1 MARFTS
7 CLGPPCC
14 ARDAF
19 SQASPATGSVDDTH
33 HPIEMATMGT
43 ACLDYVMTE
52 AEKLDFERDEDVSL
66 KVWIEEHLG
75 K

>member
-1 MARFTS
+1 
-7 CLGPPCC
+7 
-14 ARDAF
+14 
-19 SQASPATGSVDDTH
+19 VDDTH